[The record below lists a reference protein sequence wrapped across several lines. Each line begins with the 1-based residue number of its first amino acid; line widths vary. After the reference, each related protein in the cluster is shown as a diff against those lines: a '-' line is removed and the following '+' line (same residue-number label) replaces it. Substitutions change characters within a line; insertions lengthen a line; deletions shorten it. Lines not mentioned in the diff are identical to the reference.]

1 MHHQLRGSLFYHD
14 TGKPNVYQ
22 TTDTLD
28 YIGLVSSLKCLDDI
42 WWWRVFQARIDI
54 VWETITMP
62 IPTILSSYIFSPQ
75 RAMMAQ
81 KDVRDEDVS
90 SGLMKGT
97 DTGSE
102 IRCHDTHCIILKY
115 GLPTNLF
122 HSLQRHSFSFKTFLR
137 RRKTISKG

>member
-1 MHHQLRGSLFYHD
+1 
-14 TGKPNVYQ
+14 
-22 TTDTLD
+22 
-28 YIGLVSSLKCLDDI
+28 
-42 WWWRVFQARIDI
+42 
-54 VWETITMP
+54 MP
-62 IPTILSSYIFSPQ
+62 IPTILSNCILSPQ

-90 SGLMKGT
+90 SRLVKGT

-115 GLPTNLF
+115 GLPTHLF